1 MTGRDLIVY
10 ILENHLEDEQVYKD
24 GKVIGFM
31 NADEAA
37 AKFKVGAAT
46 ILLWMQLDMLP
57 GVTIGNEVYIP
68 VNAQVKGVA
77 EWKNDSEH

>member
-10 ILENHLEDEQVYKD
+10 ILVNGLEDEEIYKD

-37 AKFKVGAAT
+37 AKFKVGEAT
-46 ILLWMQLDMLP
+46 ILLWMQLGMLP
-57 GVTIGNEVYIP
+57 GVMIGEVAYIP
-68 VNAQVKGVA
+68 VNAQLKGVHTCTNNL
-77 EWKNDSEH
+77 EL